1 MSRLPTLVAV
11 GLAGMASACAT
22 AMEPPAPAAL
32 TWSGGGC
39 AARADLSTALSLT
52 PEEERAVYSVNAPVT
67 AGSSCLQRDGQA
79 VPYVL
84 FALPEDY
91 ADKTV
96 AAGGTLEAL
105 RILSPDVSVLDAQGE
120 VTRTFAPEDYMYR
133 GALFSVQFR
142 PRADERYVLVAA
154 EPSRVGQRYDSITV
168 GVTTTQVYTAYGSA
182 SFRNGTDMAQSR
194 TFSYE
199 GTASVLVNDSDT
211 REEQE

>member
-1 MSRLPTLVAV
+1 MSRLPTLLAL
-11 GLAGMASACAT
+11 GLAGVSSACAT
-22 AMEPPAPAAL
+22 AIEPPPPAAL
-32 TWSGGGC
+32 SWSRSDC
-39 AARADLSTALSLT
+39 AAAPDLSTALSLT

-67 AGSSCLQRDGQA
+67 AASGCLSRDGQP
-79 VPYVL
+79 VPYAL
-84 FALPEDY
+84 FALPADH

-105 RILSPDVSVLDAQGE
+105 RILSPDVAVLDAEGR
-120 VTRTFAPEDYMYR
+120 VTRTFEPEDYMYR

-168 GVTTTQVYTAYGSA
+168 GVVTTQVYTAYGSA
-182 SFRNGTDMAQSR
+182 NWSSGTDVAQSR

-211 REEQE
+211 REEAE